1 MKTSS
6 PRSVVASRGL
16 RRSAAWSLAALSC
29 VLGMAAQA
37 ETLHLAPGTW
47 TQQRQTWVNGKPLP
61 VRDGG
66 TSCVRAG
73 DPGIDLDQA
82 LQHSFQSSGPWS
94 CQSSNTV
101 IGGGQ
106 LHSEFACST
115 PGGGHQKGTAQG
127 SYGAEQYRL
136 DLQSKGNAVTSSG
149 EAVPGPDVALRL
161 VFTGKH
167 QTGGC

>member
-1 MKTSS
+1 MKTSLRA
-6 PRSVVASRGL
+6 PWASRSL

-37 ETLHLAPGTW
+37 ETLRLAPGTW

-61 VRDGG
+61 AREGDLL
-66 TSCVRAG
+66 RASG
-73 DPGIDLDQA
+73 RSGHRPGPGAAAFLPVERPLVVPVQ
-82 LQHSFQSSGPWS
+82 QHRHRR
-94 CQSSNTV
+94 
-101 IGGGQ
+101 GQ
-106 LHSEFACST
+106 LHSEFACTT

-161 VFTGKH
+161 VFTGKR
-167 QTGGC
+167 QAGGC